1 MDMQS
6 VSNYREEFAQ
16 LAPQFPGAKAKWLRE
31 LRLHALENFEA
42 TGYPGTRLEDWKYT
56 NVSPIA
62 RRAFRFAAPPLE
74 DVQQWTAMLP
84 DTDGDR
90 LVFINGKHVP
100 ALSHVRPLAAGAI
113 VTNMADAQALHVC
126 QIQEMLTAEPANG
139 FASLNAAFWRDGA
152 YIALADGITLEQ
164 PIHLVFL
171 CTEAGLAC
179 NLRNVVRAGAG
190 SRVTVIEHYLGAA
203 DDAYFTNAVTHL
215 QCDDGAQVEHYRVQE
230 ESPRAF
236 HIASV
241 DVRQE
246 CNSSFASRAFAFGAQ
261 LSRTDIATGFFGE
274 GCHATLN
281 GLYVASGRQHM
292 DHHTRIDH
300 LHPRGTSRE
309 YYKGVL
315 DDAARAVFNGKVLV
329 HMDAQQSDAAQSNR
343 NLLLSADAEIDTKP
357 QLEIYA
363 DDVKC
368 IHGATVGQLDENQVF
383 YLRSR
388 GVDDDAARQL
398 LTHAFANEIVAQ
410 VGIDSLRQRLELL
423 LRKKLGDDK
432 Q

>member
-16 LAPQFPGAKAKWLRE
+16 LAPQFPGAKANWLRE

-62 RRAFRFAAPPLE
+62 RRAFHFAAQPME
-74 DVQQWTAMLP
+74 NAQSWAAMLP
-84 DTDGDR
+84 ETDGDC

-100 ALSHVRPLAAGAI
+100 ALSHVCPLPAGAI
-113 VTNMADAQALHVC
+113 VTNMAEALASHVC
-126 QIQEMLTAEPANG
+126 QMQEMLAAEPSDG

-152 YIALADGITLEQ
+152 YIALSDGIVLEQ

-179 NLRNVVRAGAG
+179 NLLNIVRAGTG
-190 SRVTVIEHYLGAA
+190 SRVTVVEHYLGAT
-203 DDAYFTNAVTHL
+203 DDAYFTNAVTQLH
-215 QCDDGAQVEHYRVQE
+215 CDDGAQVEHCKVQE
-230 ESPRAF
+230 ESARAF
-236 HIASV
+236 HIACIDAS
-241 DVRQE
+241 QE
-246 CNSSFASRAFAFGAQ
+246 RNSRFVSFAFAFGAQ
-261 LSRTDIATGFFGE
+261 LSRTGIATGFAGE
-274 GCHATLN
+274 NCHATLN
-281 GLYVASGRQHM
+281 GLYVATDRQHM

-300 LHPRGTSRE
+300 RCPHGTSRE

-315 DDAARAVFNGKVLV
+315 DGAARAVFNGKVLV
-329 HMDAQQSDAAQSNR
+329 HVDAQQSNAAQSNR

-368 IHGATVGQLDENQVF
+368 THGATVGQLDENQVF

-388 GVDDDAARQL
+388 GVGDEAARQL
-398 LTHAFANEIVAQ
+398 LTHAFAGEIVAQ
-410 VGIDSLRQRLELL
+410 VGIDTVRRRLELL
-423 LRKKLGDDK
+423 LRQKLGDDK